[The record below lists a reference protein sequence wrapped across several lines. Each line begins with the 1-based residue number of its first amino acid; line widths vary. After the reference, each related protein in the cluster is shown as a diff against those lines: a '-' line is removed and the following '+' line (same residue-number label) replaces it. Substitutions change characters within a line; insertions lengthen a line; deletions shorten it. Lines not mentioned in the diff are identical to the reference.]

1 MQAEAGAS
9 LISTHSTASRTGRTR
24 RPVLPAVLILV
35 GALVWALD
43 QATKAWALRALT
55 PGEPEPL
62 IGTVLQL
69 HLLFNP
75 GAAFSLGTN
84 ITPVFAAIQAAV
96 VVAILVIAWR
106 VRSLWWALGLGLV
119 LGGAAGNLTDR
130 LTRPPGFAH
139 GWVVDFLQLPNW
151 PVFNVAD
158 SAICTAAVVLAIVT
172 FRGIGLDGARIDPK
186 AESGDDAA
194 ADRSE
199 AARTPEG
206 DVAGEVVVDETTV
219 RHDIPGPADTDA
231 QPRRG

>member
-9 LISTHSTASRTGRTR
+9 LIDADHTSGRTGRR

-35 GALVWALD
+35 GVLVWGLD

-84 ITPVFAAIQAAV
+84 VTPVFAAIQATV

-106 VRSLWWALGLGLV
+106 VRSWWWGLGLGLV

-130 LTRPPGFAH
+130 LFRPPGFAH

-151 PVFNVAD
+151 PVFNIAD
-158 SAICTAAVVLAIVT
+158 SAICVAAVVLAIAS
-172 FRGIGLDGARIDPK
+172 FRGIGLDGSRTDPNASSLDEEE
-186 AESGDDAA
+186 AEPV
-194 ADRSE
+194 ADEVDVE
-199 AARTPEG
+199 ACPDRT
-206 DVAGEVVVDETTV
+206 TTQDPQAV
-219 RHDIPGPADTDA
+219 PPTDA
-231 QPRRG
+231 QPRHG

>member
-9 LISTHSTASRTGRTR
+9 LIHPHHAFDASGRTGRR
-24 RPVLPAVLILV
+24 RPVLPAVLLLV

-43 QATKAWALRALT
+43 QATKAWAVRSLT

-96 VVAILVIAWR
+96 VLAILVVARR
-106 VRSLWWALGLGLV
+106 VRSRWWALGLGLV

-158 SAICTAAVVLAIVT
+158 SAICTAAVVLAIAT
-172 FRGIGLDGARIDPK
+172 FKGIGLDGSRPVTP
-186 AESGDDAA
+186 
-194 ADRSE
+194 
-199 AARTPEG
+199 ARTTDGAASPE
-206 DVAGEVVVDETTV
+206 
-219 RHDIPGPADTDA
+219 TDA
-231 QPRRG
+231 TRRG